1 MNTTNAIVLGQSDYR
16 KLLTLGAA
24 GEDLLNEIERASI
37 VEDALLPDDVVRMG
51 SRVRYRMETGEERQ
65 VELVWPAEADIALKR
80 IAVTTPIGTALIGV
94 RAGATVEC
102 EARNGRVNELTIL
115 AVDAMRLAA

>member
-24 GEDLLNEIERASI
+24 GEDLLNEIERAH
-37 VEDALLPDDVVRMG
+37 VVDDALVPGDVVRMG
-51 SRVRYRMETGEERQ
+51 SIVRYRMETGEERQ
-65 VELVWPAEADIALKR
+65 VELVWPAEADIALGR

-94 RAGATVEC
+94 RVGQGVAY
-102 EARNGRVNELTIL
+102 EARNGRVNEVTIV
-115 AVDAMRLAA
+115 AVEAMSLAA